1 MVAAIRS
8 RPWRAV
14 LLFVVA
20 AGTLAA
26 CAGVLWRLSGP
37 SAARVLPERIEGS
50 ARGEAPSHDRIRLA
64 IRLEGRSVS
73 TVTIRPGD
81 MATVEA
87 PGLRIGLQ
95 ARTEGTRLRTVLH
108 RLEALSQGESARYL
122 LTRDLEKGQAERVA
136 VDGVGVVLTWLSSV
150 AQPNGVEATETLRP
164 CCVTCEGVTVCG
176 ELVGSVCGQCAGKPS
191 ARVSR

>member
-1 MVAAIRS
+1 LKAALVAKPCLTI
-8 RPWRAV
+8 
-14 LLFVVA
+14 
-20 AGTLAA
+20 
-26 CAGVLWRLSGP
+26 
-37 SAARVLPERIEGS
+37 GS
-50 ARGEAPSHDRIRLA
+50 VLA